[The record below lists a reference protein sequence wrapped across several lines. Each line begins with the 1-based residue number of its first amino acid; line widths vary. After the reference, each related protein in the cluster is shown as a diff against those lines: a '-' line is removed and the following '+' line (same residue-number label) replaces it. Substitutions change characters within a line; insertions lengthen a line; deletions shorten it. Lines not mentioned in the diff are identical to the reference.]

1 MMTAKMM
8 AILNEAT
15 SCNAIS
21 HNISF
26 SLQSLSQSII
36 KNFCISK
43 TSKESQIHL
52 GERNTA
58 LIVTREMYE
67 FAFTFYI
74 QRLKTG
80 NLFDLKSEILFLKKE
95 ISIIR

>member
-1 MMTAKMM
+1 MVTAKMM
-8 AILNEAT
+8 ANLNEAT
-15 SCNAIS
+15 SYNAIS

-36 KNFCISK
+36 KNFFISK

-74 QRLKTG
+74 QRLTS
-80 NLFDLKSEILFLKKE
+80 FS
-95 ISIIR
+95 

>member
-1 MMTAKMM
+1 MVTAKMM

-52 GERNTA
+52 GERNTP

-74 QRLKTG
+74 QRLTS
-80 NLFDLKSEILFLKKE
+80 FS
-95 ISIIR
+95 